1 MNSKFEM
8 PYSFIFTDE
17 ELCDLW
23 SYYRRIS
30 QIIRNVE
37 LRHKLVITD
46 EEAHAGAYFR
56 ARALL
61 AEAQRRE
68 SLQGNALMPRVI
80 DPVALQSKDMPP
92 FETIK
97 ILGE

>member
-1 MNSKFEM
+1 MTSNHHAPYDLVPETMNTSYEM
-8 PYSFIFTDE
+8 PYSFIFSDE

-30 QIIRNVE
+30 QIIRCVE
-37 LRHKLVITD
+37 ERHSIVITD
-46 EEAHAGAYFR
+46 TEVHAGAHFR

-68 SLQGNALMPRVI
+68 SMQGNALMS
-80 DPVALQSKDMPP
+80 D
-92 FETIK
+92 
-97 ILGE
+97 G

>member
-1 MNSKFEM
+1 MKQYEM

-23 SYYRRIS
+23 SHYRQIS
-30 QIIRNVE
+30 QIIRCVE
-37 LRHKLVITD
+37 ERHSLVITD
-46 EEAHAGAYFR
+46 NEVHAGAHFR

-61 AEAQRRE
+61 TEAQRRE
-68 SLQGNALMPRVI
+68 TLRDNALMPR
-80 DPVALQSKDMPP
+80 DMPP
-92 FETIK
+92 FKIIK

>member
-1 MNSKFEM
+1 MKKYEM

-46 EEAHAGAYFR
+46 EEAHAGAHFR
-56 ARALL
+56 ACALL
-61 AEAQRRE
+61 AEAQHRE
-68 SLQGNALMPRVI
+68 SLRGNALMPAEI
-80 DPVALQSKDMPP
+80 PP
-92 FETIK
+92 FESVK
-97 ILGE
+97 VLGE

>member
-1 MNSKFEM
+1 MKQFEM
-8 PYSFIFTDE
+8 PYSFIFTDK

-30 QIIRNVE
+30 QIIRCVE
-37 LRHKLVITD
+37 ERVNLVITD
-46 EEAHAGAYFR
+46 NEVHAGAHFR

-68 SLQGNALMPRVI
+68 SMLGNALMPR
-80 DPVALQSKDMPP
+80 LEQ
-92 FETIK
+92 
-97 ILGE
+97 

>member
-1 MNSKFEM
+1 MNSNYEM

-30 QIIRNVE
+30 QIIHNVE
-37 LRHKLVITD
+37 MRHSLCITD
-46 EEAHAGAYFR
+46 AEAHAGAYFR

-68 SLQGNALMPRVI
+68 TLHGNDPRLAPCSTQATLSIFACRRLAHV
-80 DPVALQSKDMPP
+80 
-92 FETIK
+92 
-97 ILGE
+97 G

>member
-1 MNSKFEM
+1 MNAFEM

-23 SYYRRIS
+23 SHYRQIS
-30 QIIRNVE
+30 QIIRCVE
-37 LRHKLVITD
+37 QRHSLAITD
-46 EEAHAGAYFR
+46 NEVHAGAHFR

-68 SLQGNALMPRVI
+68 SLRGNALMPR
-80 DPVALQSKDMPP
+80 L
-92 FETIK
+92 E
-97 ILGE
+97 L

>member
-1 MNSKFEM
+1 MKQYEM

-23 SYYRRIS
+23 SHYRQIS
-30 QIIRNVE
+30 QIIRCVE
-37 LRHKLVITD
+37 ERHSLVITD
-46 EEAHAGAYFR
+46 NEVHAVAHFR

-68 SLQGNALMPRVI
+68 SLRDNALMPRE
-80 DPVALQSKDMPP
+80 MPP
-92 FETIK
+92 LETIK
-97 ILGE
+97 VLGE

>member
-1 MNSKFEM
+1 MNNYEM

-46 EEAHAGAYFR
+46 E
-56 ARALL
+56 
-61 AEAQRRE
+61 
-68 SLQGNALMPRVI
+68 
-80 DPVALQSKDMPP
+80 
-92 FETIK
+92 
-97 ILGE
+97 

>member
-1 MNSKFEM
+1 MNQFEM

-30 QIIRNVE
+30 QIIRCVE
-37 LRHKLVITD
+37 ERHSLVITD
-46 EEAHAGAYFR
+46 NEVHAGAHFR

-61 AEAQRRE
+61 AEAQRRVIDLSLAQQE
-68 SLQGNALMPRVI
+68 SLQGNALMPR
-80 DPVALQSKDMPP
+80 LKQ
-92 FETIK
+92 
-97 ILGE
+97 

>member
-1 MNSKFEM
+1 MKQYEM

-30 QIIRNVE
+30 QIIRCVE
-37 LRHKLVITD
+37 ERHSLVITD
-46 EEAHAGAYFR
+46 NEVHAGAHFR

-61 AEAQRRE
+61 AEAQRRVIDLSLAQQE
-68 SLQGNALMPRVI
+68 SLQGNALMPR
-80 DPVALQSKDMPP
+80 LEQ
-92 FETIK
+92 
-97 ILGE
+97 

>member
-1 MNSKFEM
+1 MKKYEM

-23 SYYRRIS
+23 SYYRLIS

-46 EEAHAGAYFR
+46 EEAHAGAHFR

-68 SLQGNALMPRVI
+68 SLRGNALMP
-80 DPVALQSKDMPP
+80 AEMPP
-92 FETIK
+92 FESVK
-97 ILGE
+97 VLGE

>member
-1 MNSKFEM
+1 MKQYEM

-30 QIIRNVE
+30 QIIRCVE
-37 LRHKLVITD
+37 QRHSLVITD
-46 EEAHAGAYFR
+46 NEVHAGAHFR

-61 AEAQRRE
+61 SEAQRRVIDLSLAQQE
-68 SLQGNALMPRVI
+68 SLQGNALMPR
-80 DPVALQSKDMPP
+80 LEQ
-92 FETIK
+92 
-97 ILGE
+97 

>member
-1 MNSKFEM
+1 MNPNYEM

-30 QIIRNVE
+30 QIIRCVE
-37 LRHKLVITD
+37 ERHSIVITD
-46 EEAHAGAYFR
+46 AEVHAGAYFR

-61 AEAQRRE
+61 AEAQRRVIDLSLAQQE
-68 SLQGNALMPRVI
+68 SLQGNALMPR
-80 DPVALQSKDMPP
+80 LEQ
-92 FETIK
+92 
-97 ILGE
+97 

>member
-1 MNSKFEM
+1 MNPNYEM

-30 QIIRNVE
+30 QIIRCVE
-37 LRHKLVITD
+37 ERHSIVITD
-46 EEAHAGAYFR
+46 AEVHAGAYFR

-61 AEAQRRE
+61 AEAQRRVIDLSLAQQE
-68 SLQGNALMPRVI
+68 SLQGNALMP
-80 DPVALQSKDMPP
+80 S
-92 FETIK
+92 
-97 ILGE
+97 G

>member
-1 MNSKFEM
+1 MKKYEM

-46 EEAHAGAYFR
+46 EEAHAGAHFR

-68 SLQGNALMPRVI
+68 SLRGNVLIPAEM
-80 DPVALQSKDMPP
+80 AP
-92 FETIK
+92 FESVK
-97 ILGE
+97 VLGE

>member
-1 MNSKFEM
+1 MKKYKM

-68 SLQGNALMPRVI
+68 SLRGNALMP
-80 DPVALQSKDMPP
+80 AEMPP
-92 FETIK
+92 FESVK
-97 ILGE
+97 VLGE

>member
-1 MNSKFEM
+1 MPEAMKQYEM

-30 QIIRNVE
+30 QIIRCVE
-37 LRHKLVITD
+37 QRHSLVITD
-46 EEAHAGAYFR
+46 NEVHAGAHFR

-61 AEAQRRE
+61 AEAQRRVIDLSLAQQE
-68 SLQGNALMPRVI
+68 SLQGNALMPR
-80 DPVALQSKDMPP
+80 LEQ
-92 FETIK
+92 
-97 ILGE
+97 

>member
-1 MNSKFEM
+1 MNTNYEM

-23 SYYRRIS
+23 SHYRQIS
-30 QIIRNVE
+30 QIIRCVE
-37 LRHKLVITD
+37 ERHSIVITD
-46 EEAHAGAYFR
+46 AEVHAGAHFR

-68 SLQGNALMPRVI
+68 SLRGNALMPR
-80 DPVALQSKDMPP
+80 LEQ
-92 FETIK
+92 
-97 ILGE
+97 